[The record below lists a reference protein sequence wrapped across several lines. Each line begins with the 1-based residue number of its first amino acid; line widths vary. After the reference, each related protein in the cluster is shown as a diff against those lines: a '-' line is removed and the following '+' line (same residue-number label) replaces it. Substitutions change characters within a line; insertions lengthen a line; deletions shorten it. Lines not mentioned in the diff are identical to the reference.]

1 MLERIRGLEAE
12 KLEYIA
18 DGLAIPSR
26 ITYGLMGAK
35 VELEEARLYG
45 HREHVREIEE
55 ARKEAEARDIG
66 ERVGAEL
73 ERVRNAPKLEPEDL
87 RAARAELGVTQAQLA
102 AAAGIDSKTI
112 SAIENGKGEPRPG
125 TMYYISRGLEFIREH
140 RGPMSTETRL
150 G

>member
-73 ERVRNAPKLEPEDL
+73 ERVRNAPNE
-87 RAARAELGVTQAQLA
+87 ARARRFTRRTRGARGNA
-102 AAAGIDSKTI
+102 
-112 SAIENGKGEPRPG
+112 SATR
-125 TMYYISRGLEFIREH
+125 RGRRH
-140 RGPMSTETRL
+140 RQ
-150 G
+150 